1 MRKSLAT
8 SRFILPLI
16 ITSGLIFTAC
26 GLTGNG
32 TSGIP
37 TLRSTSTIEVVNP
50 ATTLLPSPSKIVP
63 TGSAETTTSLELP
76 TQLIPKTKTPT
87 ITQTE
92 FPTEQSTETPTSFDY
107 YFPVQPASLA
117 SFAEGVASHGYPA
130 TDIFAPEGTKFVAV
144 TSALVDFVSYKDAWD
159 PQKDDPATRG
169 GLSVAIIGDDGV
181 RYYGS
186 HLSSIQ
192 TGIKPGVRVEAGQ
205 LLGTI
210 GHTGDARNTLSH
222 LHFGIS
228 RPSYP
233 EDWKAR
239 RGEVDPYAYL
249 FAWRSGINITPGLS
263 AP

>member
-1 MRKSLAT
+1 MRKSLPT
-8 SRFILPLI
+8 GIFTLPLI
-16 ITSGLIFTAC
+16 ITTGLIFTAC
-26 GLTGNG
+26 GLAGSG

-37 TLRSTSTIEVVNP
+37 TLLSTSTIEVVNS
-50 ATTLLPSPSKIVP
+50 ATTLLPSSSKIVP
-63 TGSAETTTSLELP
+63 TGSTETTTPLEIP
-76 TQLIPKTKTPT
+76 TQLIPQAKTPT
-87 ITQTE
+87 ITHTQS
-92 FPTEQSTETPTSFDY
+92 PTEQSTETPTSFNY
-107 YFPVQPASLA
+107 YFPVQPPSLA
-117 SFAEGVASHGYPA
+117 SFSEGVASHGYPA
-130 TDIFAPEGTKFVAV
+130 TDIFAPVGTKFVAV
-144 TSALVDFVSYKDAWD
+144 TSGLVDFVSYMDTWD

-210 GHTGDARNTLSH
+210 GHTGDARNTTSH

-249 FAWRSGINITPGLS
+249 FAWRSGINITPGLP